1 MANKLDLSIF
11 KEATLP
17 LVLLDGKEINLLK
30 PSQKLMF
37 KMMDFQ
43 KKASSGT
50 EQAVAAVIELFV
62 EVMNNN
68 KEKIA
73 FTAKD
78 FEDYDFGIIQV
89 VIQTYTNF
97 INEVMSN
104 PN

>member
-1 MANKLDLSIF
+1 
-11 KEATLP
+11 
-17 LVLLDGKEINLLK
+17 
-30 PSQKLMF
+30 
-37 KMMDFQ
+37 
-43 KKASSGT
+43 
-50 EQAVAAVIELFV
+50 
-62 EVMNNN
+62 MNNN

-104 PN
+104 PNW